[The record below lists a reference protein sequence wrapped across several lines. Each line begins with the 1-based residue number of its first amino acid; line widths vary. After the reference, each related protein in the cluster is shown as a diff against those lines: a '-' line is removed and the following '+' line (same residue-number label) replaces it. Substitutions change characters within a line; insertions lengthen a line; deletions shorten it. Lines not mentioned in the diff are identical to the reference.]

1 VLANDAGIVIPKPLS
16 EFKDADW
23 IRQLDVNLNSVTY
36 GTQRAVALVR
46 KIGKGGL
53 TFNISSVVR
62 ISGARQN
69 GSQYQPVSNGGV
81 SMGFRLAGLA
91 LLFATTASHL
101 NAAPELT
108 TAELVAKNLSARGGA
123 TALAAIRTLDFNGKF
138 IAPGDFQLT
147 YHGTR
152 ARNPGGDR
160 MRDDL
165 TVQGLTIVQAF
176 DGRLAWKIN
185 PFQGRKDA
193 ERMSAD
199 ESRAQ
204 ADASLIDGV
213 LLASLHD
220 GSNVRYLGREDFD
233 GTEAYKLQVR
243 QKDGDQYDYLLD
255 PDTFLEIRSTETRQ
269 VRGAQTVTDY
279 EYGDYEKVGGVY
291 FPMAIDSWQPAHPD
305 QRVRTLIAS
314 AAANSPLD
322 PSSFAQPGAPVAT
335 VPAAM
340 PTSTP
345 TPTSAR

>member
-1 VLANDAGIVIPKPLS
+1 M
-16 EFKDADW
+16 
-23 IRQLDVNLNSVTY
+23 RY
-36 GTQRAVALVR
+36 
-46 KIGKGGL
+46 
-53 TFNISSVVR
+53 
-62 ISGARQN
+62 
-69 GSQYQPVSNGGV
+69 
-81 SMGFRLAGLA
+81 RLAGLA
-91 LLFATTASHL
+91 LLITTTASPL
-101 NAAPELT
+101 FAATEP
-108 TAELVAKNLSARGGA
+108 TASELVAKNLAARGGA
-123 TALAAIRTLDFNGKF
+123 AAMAALSTLEFNGKF

-160 MRDDL
+160 IRDDL
-165 TVQGLTIVQAF
+165 SIQGLTIIQAY
-176 DGRLAWKIN
+176 DGRSAWKIN

-204 ADASLIDGV
+204 ADAGLIDGV

-279 EYGDYEKVGGVY
+279 EYGDYDKVGGVY

-314 AAANSPLD
+314 ATANLPLD
-322 PSSFAQPGAPVAT
+322 SASFVQPGAPVPPI
-335 VPAAM
+335 PA
-340 PTSTP
+340 STP

>member
-1 VLANDAGIVIPKPLS
+1 
-16 EFKDADW
+16 
-23 IRQLDVNLNSVTY
+23 
-36 GTQRAVALVR
+36 
-46 KIGKGGL
+46 
-53 TFNISSVVR
+53 
-62 ISGARQN
+62 
-69 GSQYQPVSNGGV
+69 
-81 SMGFRLAGLA
+81 MGFRLAGLA
-91 LLFATTASHL
+91 LLIAVAAPPLLAATEPTAS
-101 NAAPELT
+101 ELI
-108 TAELVAKNLSARGGA
+108 AKNLAARGGA
-123 TALAAIRTLDFNGKF
+123 AAMAAINTLDFNGKF

-160 MRDDL
+160 IRDDL
-165 TVQGLTIVQAF
+165 SIQGLTIIQAY
-176 DGRLAWKIN
+176 DGRSAWKIN

-204 ADASLIDGV
+204 ADAGLIDGV

-243 QKDGDQYDYLLD
+243 QNDGDQYDFLLD

-291 FPMAIDSWQPAHPD
+291 FPMAIDSWQPAQPD
-305 QRVRTLIAS
+305 QRVRTLIAT
-314 AAANSPLD
+314 ATANFPLD
-322 PSSFAQPGAPVAT
+322 PASFAQPGVTVAPASST
-335 VPAAM
+335 K
-340 PTSTP
+340 PTPTT